1 MAKKQKDKLELIG
14 KVYDKN
20 DLIIG
25 EIHMW
30 TVSHK
35 FEYVPKKGKKIESD
49 SLMELTDKKMKDNV
63 KWMYIRYRRNKVFDL
78 KDHTKSSKEKKPCW
92 RSEEFY
98 GS

>member
-1 MAKKQKDKLELIG
+1 MAKKQKDKLERIA

-20 DLIIG
+20 DLILG

-35 FEYVPKKGKKIESD
+35 FEYIPKKGDKITSD
-49 SLMELTDKKMKDNV
+49 TLMELTDIKMKGTV
-63 KWMYIRYRRNKVFDL
+63 KWMYIRYCRNKVFDL
-78 KDHTKSSKEKKPCW
+78 KDHTRPSKEKKLCW

-98 GS
+98 GK